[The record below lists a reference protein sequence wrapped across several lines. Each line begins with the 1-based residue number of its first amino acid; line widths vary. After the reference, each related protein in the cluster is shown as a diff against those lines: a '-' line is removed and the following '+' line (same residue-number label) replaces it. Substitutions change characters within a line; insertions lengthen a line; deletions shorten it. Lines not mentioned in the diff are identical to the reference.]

1 MLNYAVRRLAQ
12 LVVVLFVTS
21 VAIFS
26 MTALLPGDPTV
37 TILGESSTMEQ
48 RQALRETMRLD
59 DPLPARYVAWL
70 GSALQGDLGRSIRT
84 QEPVTEMLV
93 NRVPVTLE
101 LTLLSL
107 ALAMAI
113 GVPMGIV
120 AARWRGTN
128 IDLAMGVL
136 AMSSMAMPFFWLGT
150 MLIMLF
156 AVNLRWLPP
165 SGFHPFFSDP
175 VTNLQLM
182 VLPVLTVGT
191 SMAAIIMRQTRS
203 SMLEVISQ
211 DYIRTARAKGLPES
225 QVILSHALRNAMNP
239 VVTVAG
245 LQFGALMGGAV
256 VTETIFSLPGL
267 GRMIVNGIFDRD
279 FPAVQGAMLAI
290 VLGVTLVNLVTD
302 LIYVALDKR
311 LAS

>member
-1 MLNYAVRRLAQ
+1 MLAYVMRRLVQ

-21 VAIFS
+21 IAIFS

-37 TILGESSTMEQ
+37 TILGESSTLDQ

-70 GSALQGDLGRSIRT
+70 GSALHGDLGRSIRT
-84 QEPVTEMLV
+84 QEPVMQMLA
-93 NRVPVTLE
+93 NRFPVTLE
-101 LTLLSL
+101 LTFFSL
-107 ALAMAI
+107 ALAML
-113 GVPMGIV
+113 VGIPLGI
-120 AARWRGTN
+120 AAAWWRGTN
-128 IDLAMGVL
+128 IDLGIGVL
-136 AMSSMAMPFFWLGT
+136 AMSSMAMPYFWLGT

-156 AVNLRWLPP
+156 AVTLRWLPP
-165 SGFHPFFSDP
+165 SGYAPLFGDP
-175 VTNLQLM
+175 LTNLKLM
-182 VLPVLTVGT
+182 ILPVLTVGT

-203 SMLEVISQ
+203 SMLDVLSQ
-211 DYIRTARAKGLPES
+211 DYVRTARAKGLPER
-225 QVILSHALRNAMNP
+225 QVVLGHALRNAMNP

-279 FPAVQGAMLAI
+279 FPAVQGAMLTI
-290 VLGVTLVNLVTD
+290 VVGVTLVNLVTD
-302 LIYVALDKR
+302 LLYVALDKR
-311 LAS
+311 LAH

>member
-1 MLNYAVRRLAQ
+1 MLAYVLRRLAQ

-21 VAIFS
+21 IAIFS

-37 TILGESSTMEQ
+37 TILGESSTLDQ
-48 RQALRETMRLD
+48 RQALREDMRLD
-59 DPLPARYVAWL
+59 DPLPVRYAAWL

-84 QEPVTEMLV
+84 QEPVTQMLA
-93 NRVPVTLE
+93 NRFPVTLE
-101 LTLLSL
+101 LTFLSL
-107 ALAMAI
+107 ALAML
-113 GVPMGIV
+113 VGIPLGIA

-128 IDLAMGVL
+128 VDLGIGVL
-136 AMSSMAMPFFWLGT
+136 AMSSMAMPYFWLGT

-156 AVNLRWLPP
+156 AVTLRWLPP
-165 SGFHPFFSDP
+165 SGYAPFFGDP
-175 VTNLQLM
+175 ATNLKLM
-182 VLPVLTVGT
+182 ILPVLTVGT

-203 SMLEVISQ
+203 SMLDVLSQ
-211 DYIRTARAKGLPES
+211 DYIRTARAKGLPEREI
-225 QVILSHALRNAMNP
+225 VLGHALRNAMNP

-279 FPAVQGAMLAI
+279 FPVVQGAMLAI
-290 VLGVTLVNLVTD
+290 VVGVTLVNLVTD
-302 LIYVALDKR
+302 LLYVALDKR
-311 LAS
+311 LAH

>member
-1 MLNYAVRRLAQ
+1 MLAYTMRRLAQ

-21 VAIFS
+21 IAIFS

-37 TILGESSTMEQ
+37 TILGESSTIDQ
-48 RQALRETMRLD
+48 RQQLREAMRLD
-59 DPLPARYVAWL
+59 DPLPVRYVAWL

-84 QEPVTEMLV
+84 QEPVTQMLA
-93 NRVPVTLE
+93 NRFPVTLE
-101 LTLLSL
+101 LTFMSL
-107 ALAMAI
+107 ALAML
-113 GVPMGIV
+113 VGIPLGIA

-128 IDLAMGVL
+128 IDLGIGVV
-136 AMSSMAMPFFWLGT
+136 AMSSMAMPYFWLGT

-156 AVNLRWLPP
+156 AVTLRWLPP
-165 SGFHPFFSDP
+165 SGYAPLLSDP
-175 VTNLQLM
+175 ANNLRLM
-182 VLPVLTVGT
+182 ILPVLTVGT

-203 SMLEVISQ
+203 SMLEVLSQ
-211 DYIRTARAKGLPES
+211 DYVRTARAKGLPERK
-225 QVILSHALRNAMNP
+225 VILGHALRNAMNP

-279 FPAVQGAMLAI
+279 FPVVQGAMLAI
-290 VLGVTLVNLVTD
+290 VIGVTLVNLITD
-302 LIYVALDKR
+302 LLYVALDKR
-311 LAS
+311 LAH

>member
-1 MLNYAVRRLAQ
+1 MLNYAVRRLVQ

-21 VAIFS
+21 IAIFS

-59 DPLPARYVAWL
+59 DPLPTRYIAWL

-84 QEPVTEMLV
+84 QEPVTQMLV
-93 NRVPVTLE
+93 NRIPVTLE
-101 LTLLSL
+101 LTFLSL

-156 AVNLRWLPP
+156 AVHLRWLPP
-165 SGFHPFFSDP
+165 SGFHPFLSDP
-175 VTNLQLM
+175 LTNLKLM

-211 DYIRTARAKGLPES
+211 DYIRTARAKGLPEH
-225 QVILSHALRNAMNP
+225 QVVLSHALRNAMNP

-267 GRMIVNGIFDRD
+267 GRMIVSGIFDRD

-290 VLGVTLVNLVTD
+290 VLGVTLVNLATD

>member
-1 MLNYAVRRLAQ
+1 MLAYVLRRLAQ

-21 VAIFS
+21 IAIFS

-37 TILGESSTMEQ
+37 TILGESSTLDQ
-48 RQALRETMRLD
+48 RQALRQDMRLD
-59 DPLPARYVAWL
+59 DPLPVRYVAWL

-84 QEPVTEMLV
+84 QEPVIQMLA
-93 NRVPVTLE
+93 NRFPVTLE
-101 LTLLSL
+101 LTFLSL
-107 ALAMAI
+107 ALAML
-113 GVPMGIV
+113 VGIPLGIA

-128 IDLAMGVL
+128 VDLGIGVL
-136 AMSSMAMPFFWLGT
+136 AMSSMAMPYFWLGT

-156 AVNLRWLPP
+156 AVTLRWLPP
-165 SGFHPFFSDP
+165 SGYASFFGDP
-175 VTNLQLM
+175 ATNLKLM
-182 VLPVLTVGT
+182 ILPVLTVGT

-203 SMLEVISQ
+203 SMLDVLSQ
-211 DYIRTARAKGLPES
+211 DYIRTARAKGLPEREI
-225 QVILSHALRNAMNP
+225 VLGHALRNAMNP

-279 FPAVQGAMLAI
+279 FPVVQGAMLAI
-290 VLGVTLVNLVTD
+290 VVGVTLVNLVTD
-302 LIYVALDKR
+302 LLYVALDKR
-311 LAS
+311 LAH

>member
-1 MLNYAVRRLAQ
+1 MLTYAFRRLAQ

-37 TILGESSTMEQ
+37 TMLGETSTQEQ

-59 DPLPARYVAWL
+59 DPLPVRYVAWL

-84 QEPVTEMLV
+84 QEPVTQMLL
-93 NRVPVTLE
+93 NRIPVTLE
-101 LTLLSL
+101 LTFLSL
-107 ALAMAI
+107 LLAMAL
-113 GVPMGIV
+113 GVPMGII

-128 IDLAMGVL
+128 IDLTMGVL

-165 SGFHPFFSDP
+165 SGFLPLLSDP
-175 VTNLQLM
+175 LGNLRLM
-182 VLPVLTVGT
+182 ILPVLTVGT
-191 SMAAIIMRQTRS
+191 SMTAIIMRQTRA
-203 SMLEVISQ
+203 SMLEVMSQ
-211 DYIRTARAKGLPES
+211 DYIRTARAKGLPDRE
-225 QVILSHALRNAMNP
+225 VVLGHALRNAMNP

-279 FPAVQGAMLAI
+279 FPVVQGAMLAI
-290 VLGVTLVNLVTD
+290 VLFVTLVNLVTD

>member
-1 MLNYAVRRLAQ
+1 MLSYALRRLAQ
-12 LVVVLFVTS
+12 LVVVLLVTS

-37 TILGESSTMEQ
+37 TMLGEASTMDQ
-48 RQALRETMRLD
+48 RQALRESMRLD
-59 DPLPARYVAWL
+59 DPLPVRYVAWL

-84 QEPVTEMLV
+84 QEPVTQMLV
-93 NRVPVTLE
+93 NRIPVTLE
-101 LTLLSL
+101 LTFLSL
-107 ALAMAI
+107 TLAMLLGI
-113 GVPMGIV
+113 PLGIV

-128 IDLAMGVL
+128 IDLTVGVL
-136 AMSSMAMPFFWLGT
+136 AMSAMAMPFFWLGT

-165 SGFHPFFSDP
+165 SGFSPLLSDP
-175 VTNLQLM
+175 VVNLRLM
-182 VLPVLTVGT
+182 VLPVLTVGM

-203 SMLEVISQ
+203 SMLDVLSQ
-211 DYIRTARAKGLPES
+211 DYIRTARAKGLPER
-225 QVILSHALRNAMNP
+225 QVVLSHALRNAMNP

-279 FPAVQGAMLAI
+279 FPVVQGAMLAI
-290 VLGVTLVNLVTD
+290 VLFVTIVNLVTD
-302 LIYVALDKR
+302 LLYIALDKR
-311 LAS
+311 LTS

>member
-1 MLNYAVRRLAQ
+1 MLSYALRRLAQ
-12 LVVVLFVTS
+12 LAVVLFITS
-21 VAIFS
+21 VVIFS

-37 TILGESSTMEQ
+37 TILGESSTLDQ

-59 DPLPARYVAWL
+59 DPLPVRYVTWL

-84 QEPVTEMLV
+84 QEPVIQMLV
-93 NRVPVTLE
+93 NRIPVTLE
-101 LTLLSL
+101 LTFLSL
-107 ALAMAI
+107 GLAMI
-113 GVPMGIV
+113 LGVPMGIV

-128 IDLAMGVL
+128 IDLTMGIL

-165 SGFHPFFSDP
+165 SGFQPLLGDP
-175 VTNLQLM
+175 VANLRLM
-182 VLPVLTVGT
+182 ILPVLTVGT

-203 SMLEVISQ
+203 SMLEVMSQ
-211 DYIRTARAKGLPES
+211 DYIRTARAKGLPERE
-225 QVILSHALRNAMNP
+225 VILSHALRNAMNP

-279 FPAVQGAMLAI
+279 FPVIQGAMLAI
-290 VLGVTLVNLVTD
+290 VLFVTLVNLVTD
-302 LIYVALDKR
+302 LIYVALDRR